1 MQDKKPEEKVFEA
14 KLTNDTIMS
23 NMILTSYPD
32 LYDNVKI
39 QEPQVLKST
48 LVITDK
54 LFGL

>member
-14 KLTNDTIMS
+14 KLTNDTIMA